1 MKLHISLAKQDLAKC
16 GGWQAIVLGMTE
28 LIRGLVS
35 FGPISIQEESNL
47 MRTSMLYPCGHCTL
61 LGAAFSN
68 TIPYSVFWVSLLF
81 SSP

>member
-1 MKLHISLAKQDLAKC
+1 MKLHICLAKQDLAKC

-28 LIRGLVS
+28 LIRGLVPCGS
-35 FGPISIQEESNL
+35 ISIQEESNL

-61 LGAAFSN
+61 LGAVFSN